1 MRKTP
6 AGCGLLFWGCL
17 SSMCGSALL
26 AYALIALHGAAR
38 WLALAG
44 AAFFL
49 GMAAMCLYII
59 RLAHRFPDAVPPP
72 TSVQPFPAADSLTYD
87 DVLSRL
93 MPYMESYFTAA
104 KNAPH
109 LIRLSAPP
117 QFERLIWPC
126 WFIEVVDRYDEKNFS
141 ALLAVDKTVID
152 FICDGLFNLGMD
164 DAVRRLQYY
173 RASAPALDAEARAW
187 FRAEAPHMKEIVVQH
202 VREHIDEYQPPA

>member
-1 MRKTP
+1 
-6 AGCGLLFWGCL
+6 
-17 SSMCGSALL
+17 MCGSALL

-59 RLAHRFPDAVPPP
+59 RLAHRLPDAVPPP

-126 WFIEVVDRYDEKNFS
+126 WFIEVVDRYDEQNFS
-141 ALLAVDKTVID
+141 ALLAVDKTVIE
-152 FICDGLFNLGMD
+152 IG
-164 DAVRRLQYY
+164 
-173 RASAPALDAEARAW
+173 RASC
-187 FRAEAPHMKEIVVQH
+187 
-202 VREHIDEYQPPA
+202 RERVLCSV